1 MAFKRRSLSLFM
13 QGIIQRAP
21 PSTTTADQAN
31 AALTYRAGAS
41 DSNSPASTRWTSTSK
56 RVCTEYVCEDLLSD
70 PTCIRG
76 NTTWD
81 VHALARIFHRNF
93 AYQL

>member
-31 AALTYRAGAS
+31 AALAGAS
-41 DSNSPASTRWTSTSK
+41 DPNSPASTRWTSTSK
-56 RVCTEYVCEDLLSD
+56 RVVISRPVVRPHLHPWEHNL
-70 PTCIRG
+70 
-76 NTTWD
+76 D
-81 VHALARIFHRNF
+81 VHTLARIFHRNF